1 MPNPFFLNNFVPGI
15 NLHYLN
21 QMNRMKNY
29 LSVLLISLLSLS
41 AWGQQTELSI
51 DLPDVD
57 AAILATELMQT
68 ESMSEACMML
78 EELGVQLLDS
88 CYGTAHYTYLKPNRV
103 VRFTLTRQRNSP
115 RLRTVSFSA
124 PAVEQLLPKALRRLG
139 YRLVTHQE
147 NYAEYRHSRLPIHA
161 TLEYQPVWRIS
172 SMTFRLTDDE

>member
-1 MPNPFFLNNFVPGI
+1 
-15 NLHYLN
+15 
-21 QMNRMKNY
+21 MKNH
-29 LSVLLISLLSLS
+29 LSVLLICLLSLPV
-41 AWGQQTELSI
+41 WGQQAEPSI

-68 ESMSEACMML
+68 ESMTEACMML

-103 VRFTLTRQRNSP
+103 VRFTLTRQRNGP
-115 RLRTVSFSA
+115 RLRVVSFSA

-139 YRLVTHQE
+139 YRLIKHQE

-161 TLEYQPVWRIS
+161 TLEYQPVWHIC
-172 SMTFRLTDDE
+172 SMTFRLTDDK